1 MPESFIHLHTHSAYS
16 LAEGAIQ
23 TKDLVKLCAKEGMPA
38 LAVTDTNNMFGAL
51 EFAMEAQK
59 GGIQP
64 IIGTQMSV
72 GSEGHQLVLLAQTEE
87 GYRNLCLLIS
97 DAYLQGDPQVNVH
110 LDREKLRAHSK
121 GLICLTGGAKGAA
134 AQFLVHGQKEQA
146 DAEISELKKIFKDRL
161 YVELQR
167 HGLAEEDLSEGGLIE
182 LAYKH
187 DIPLVATNDCYFSEP
202 DIYEAHDAL
211 LCIADGR
218 YVTEENRRKVT
229 PEHYFK
235 SADEMIELFKDVP
248 EAIDNTVVIAQ
259 RCSYLLQAISP
270 ILPAFETE
278 GGRSEFEELAAQA
291 EEGLE
296 WRLKNFV
303 TGEAEP
309 YR

>member
-259 RCSYLLQAISP
+259 RCSYPRA
-270 ILPAFETE
+270 
-278 GGRSEFEELAAQA
+278 
-291 EEGLE
+291 
-296 WRLKNFV
+296 
-303 TGEAEP
+303 GEANS
-309 YR
+309 RNWLRRQKRGLNGASKISLRAKRSRTASV